1 MLNLYTPFPRYENI
15 IIVGDTA
22 AEALAT
28 LRIWGR
34 ALVGGDIPGMEV
46 LHPAE
51 KMLECTHCAMR
62 DRPKILDA
70 AARRL
75 GVDFIL
81 LEENGLPDL
90 NPARMKADL
99 EREGFTVKVLDV
111 RGSAVEVL
119 RRAGAL
125 MGEEK
130 HAERMAGDWETR
142 MAYLQELQA
151 ASPLPPLRILPVLGI
166 RHPVEDQIYGFL
178 ATADSDLTRE
188 LMEPLGLV
196 NVVGKRCGEVLPGTV
211 ETDMAVMAEIIR
223 RERVDVI
230 ALCGDAAAA
239 ASLALPVLKEV
250 GTVERP
256 VLLPLPWH
264 CRPMMWRLPRSM
276 EVWYGTLKG
285 I

>member
-51 KMLECTHCAMR
+51 KMLECTHCAMW

-111 RGSAVEVL
+111 RRSAVEVL

-130 HAERMAGDWETR
+130 HAERMVSDWETR
-142 MAYLQELQA
+142 MARLQELRA
-151 ASPLPPLRILPVLGI
+151 ASPLP
-166 RHPVEDQIYGFL
+166 
-178 ATADSDLTRE
+178 S
-188 LMEPLGLV
+188 
-196 NVVGKRCGEVLPGTV
+196 
-211 ETDMAVMAEIIR
+211 
-223 RERVDVI
+223 
-230 ALCGDAAAA
+230 A
-239 ASLALPVLKEV
+239 ASLALPVLKKV